1 MRERPYRVTFVSSL
15 FSADGLDREDSNTT
29 LGLLLEA
36 LTKVNEILMWRQR
49 LPSLYQSGV
58 RYQAE
63 PIGTED
69 WLDALQV
76 LLRRYAD
83 CEDLA
88 AYRAAELRVYHR
100 IRARPVYI
108 FGTDGQGRQL
118 YHCRVRYP
126 ASAGPQHP
134 SATLIGDEYEE
145 DPSVVL
151 GMRQ

>member
-1 MRERPYRVTFVSSL
+1 MPYLVTFVSSL
-15 FSADGLDREDSNTT
+15 FSADGLDRADSNKT
-29 LGLLLEA
+29 LGVLLEA
-36 LTKVNEILMWRQR
+36 LTKVNEVIMGRQR
-49 LPSLYQSGV
+49 LPSLYESGV

-63 PIGTED
+63 PAGEEF

-76 LLRRYAD
+76 LLRKLCD

-88 AYRAAELRVYHR
+88 CYRAAELRVYSG
-100 IRARPVYI
+100 IQARPVFI
-108 FGTDGQGRQL
+108 FGRDAQGRQL

-126 ASAGPQHP
+126 TSAGPRHA
-134 SATLIGDEYEE
+134 SATLIDGEYEE